1 MRFSRLA
8 PLAALAIIGCAG
20 ESNAPSSAG
29 SSTAGAGG
37 AAAACPPCVTDA
49 SCAAGSL
56 CAQIAGDTYC
66 APDCSAGKAC
76 SADRACTPV
85 AGADGKQLQ
94 VCVPRTDV
102 CGGTPA
108 GTSSGSTSS
117 AASGGPAEVC
127 GALHGPDAMAC
138 CTSCKQGAAGC
149 QNNGC
154 YGGWWCN
161 VDTCKCQSP
170 PAPCDGSTSAGS
182 SGSGS
187 SGSGSSG
194 SSGSGGAGGSVS
206 GTSGGKL
213 DTLSFAIVGDT
224 RPPVIDDTA
233 GYPKKVI
240 QTIWSDVEAA
250 SPRPAFAVMTGDYVF
265 AKPYG
270 AQAAPQFDMYLAARQ
285 AFSNVVFPALG
296 NHECTGATAS
306 NCGPG
311 SADGMTANYT
321 AFLSKMLTPIGVSTP
336 YYTVS
341 IGSTTNAW
349 TAKLVFIA
357 ANAWSAAQASWLS
370 TELAKPTTY
379 TFVVRHESSTATA
392 APGVTPS
399 QAILAQHPYTM
410 LIVGHTHTYAHY
422 ANEKQLIVGNGGA
435 PLTGGVNYGYV
446 IARQRAD
453 GAMVFQEHDYTTNQ
467 VNETFAVKP
476 NGTPTP

>member
-1 MRFSRLA
+1 MKLTRLA
-8 PLAALAIIGCAG
+8 PLAALAILGCAG
-20 ESNAPSSAG
+20 ESNAPTSASSG
-29 SSTAGAGG
+29 GTGAGG
-37 AAAACPPCVTDA
+37 AASACPPCVSDA
-49 SCAAGSL
+49 TCSGGAL

-66 APDCSAGKAC
+66 APDCSNGKAC

-102 CGGTPA
+102 CGGPPQT
-108 GTSSGSTSS
+108 SGSGSSS
-117 AASGGPAEVC
+117 AASGGPSEVC
-127 GALHGPDAMAC
+127 GALHGPDVKAC
-138 CTSCKQGAAGC
+138 CTSCAQGAPGC
-149 QNNGC
+149 QLNGC

-161 VDTCKCQSP
+161 VDTCKCQVA
-170 PAPCDGSTSAGS
+170 PAPCDGSSSAGS

-187 SGSGSSG
+187 SGSGG
-194 SSGSGGAGGSVS
+194 SETGSVT
-206 GTSGGKL
+206 GISGGKL

-240 QTIWSDVEAA
+240 QTVWQDVEAA
-250 SPRPAFAVMTGDYVF
+250 SPRPAFAVTTGDYVF
-265 AKPYG
+265 AKPFG
-270 AQAAPQFDMYLAARQ
+270 AQAAPQIDLYLAARQ
-285 AFSNVVFPALG
+285 AFSGVMFPALG

-306 NCGPG
+306 NCGAG
-311 SADGMTANYT
+311 SADGVTANYT
-321 AFLSKMLTPIGVSTP
+321 AFLDKMLAPIAVTTP
-336 YYTVS
+336 YYTVN
-341 IGSTTNAW
+341 IGSTTSAW

-357 ANAWSAAQASWLS
+357 ANAWSAKQATWLAA
-370 TELAKPTTY
+370 ELAKPTTY
-379 TFVVRHESSTATA
+379 TFVVRHESASANT

-399 QAILAQHPYTM
+399 QAIIAQHPYTL

-422 ANEKQLIVGNGGA
+422 ASEKQLIVGNGGA

-467 VNETFAVKP
+467 VNDTFAVKP
-476 NGTPTP
+476 DGTSTP